1 MEEEEDIE
9 VSDLFEFEGTFDV
22 GLEEGIHLGVDV
34 QFLDDLSNENIL
46 NPLLHFLS
54 ALLQQEAI
62 GVLLGDGGGL
72 FEFLLEG
79 YLY

>member
-34 QFLDDLSNENIL
+34 QFLDDLGN
-46 NPLLHFLS
+46 
-54 ALLQQEAI
+54 
-62 GVLLGDGGGL
+62 
-72 FEFLLEG
+72 
-79 YLY
+79 